1 MTVGDTLF
9 ARPPTTYGA
18 SPAGRAG
25 GRQPNSGAH
34 AGGKSAASRC
44 DATTA
49 PSVMPAE
56 STARERGGA

>member
-18 SPAGRAG
+18 SPAGQTG
-25 GRQPNSGAH
+25 GRPPTPGAH

-44 DATTA
+44 DATTT
-49 PSVMPAE
+49 PPVMPAE
-56 STARERGGA
+56 STARERGGE